1 MGIII
6 PLKVLLVS
14 ELSSARCPACGAPE
28 LAWAPDGRILCDY
41 CGTQVRDGLTICQ
54 ACGKVNPQEQEHCWN
69 CAEPLTIVARVLGR
83 PSDAFTPH
91 WLQQARS
98 MATDLKDSAET
109 ASRDRLA
116 DMDAIDRRRI
126 ERETSQAAL
135 QRVRDQQVMAGAAI
149 VVLIL
154 LAGFAALAVAF
165 LR

>member
-1 MGIII
+1 ME
-6 PLKVLLVS
+6 S
-14 ELSSARCPACGAPE
+14 ELSSPRCLACGAPE
-28 LAWAPDGRILCDY
+28 PSLAPDGRILCDY
-41 CGTQVRDGLTICQ
+41 CGTQVQDGHSVCQ
-54 ACGKVNPQEQEHCWN
+54 VCGKVNPQEQEHCWN

-83 PSDAFTPH
+83 PSDAFTPR
-91 WLQQARS
+91 WLEQARS

-126 ERETSQAAL
+126 EREASQAAL
-135 QRVRDQQVMAGAAI
+135 QRVRDRQVMTGAAI
-149 VVLIL
+149 AVLIL